1 MVEWYDLNAR
11 QQAALLWGLVGLLV
25 LLLKYADIRNSIR
38 DLLLSFFKP
47 VVFLC
52 ITGLFIVTA
61 AVSTGAVYVG
71 RCLGAFETLPV
82 VTSIIWCCT
91 SGVSLMIAKIGRSE
105 ADITTIRAL
114 RKAFTPA
121 AILSIILSFSVMG
134 IWWEISTLPFV
145 TAFGILAAFSSVKEE
160 LSGVSRL
167 LNLLFGLWTLAM
179 ISRAMFSLINDTNAW
194 ISLAESLVYPLLLT
208 VGILPYMYAI
218 AQYDR
223 LRFIVRCP
231 SREITDDEYGDRWPL
246 TVDKAKLCCR
256 HNAVWIEV
264 NGKRFGLN
272 GLAKG
277 FLERHGYT
285 VHELE
290 EIWRPDPEIE
300 GLRVS
305 IGPLIDDGLKLEA
318 RNLAES

>member
-11 QQAALLWGLVGLLV
+11 QQAALIWGLVGLLV
-25 LLLKYADIRNSIR
+25 LVLKYADIRTSIR

-52 ITGLFIVTA
+52 ITGLVIVTA
-61 AVSTGAVYVG
+61 AVSAGAVYVG
-71 RCLGAFETLPV
+71 RCLGAFEALPV
-82 VTSIIWCCT
+82 VTSIIWCWT
-91 SGVSLMIAKIGRSE
+91 SGLSLMIAKIGRSD
-105 ADITTIRAL
+105 ADITTTRAL
-114 RKAFTPA
+114 RKAFAPA
-121 AILSIILSFSVMG
+121 AILSILLSFSVMG
-134 IWWEISTLPFV
+134 IWWELGTFPFV
-145 TAFGILAAFSSVKEE
+145 TAFGIFAAFSSLKEE

-179 ISRAMFSLINDTNAW
+179 ISRSVYSLINDTNAW
-194 ISLAESLVYPLLLT
+194 ISLVESLVYPVLMT
-208 VGILPYMYAI
+208 GGVLPYIYTI

-223 LRFIVRCP
+223 LRLIVRCP
-231 SREITDDEYGDRWPL
+231 SREITADEYGDRWPL
-246 TVDKAKLCCR
+246 TIDKAKLCCR
-256 HNAVWIEV
+256 NSAVWIEV

-272 GLAKG
+272 GLSKG

-318 RNLAES
+318 RSLAES